1 MNSPRD
7 EYEKKIREAFLFFE
21 SPEKQHEPEKPKRWQ
36 DDVIVGLI
44 PPGSK
49 VLDFGCGSGELL
61 SRLIREKKIFG
72 QGIEHDPENVFR
84 CLERKIAVFQINF
97 EKGLQFYGDGTFDY
111 VILEDTIQTLKRP
124 MAALKEMLRIGTY
137 GIITCPNFAH
147 WKVRRFLA
155 VEGRMPKSRTLPY
168 EWYDT
173 PNIHLCTVND
183 IVDWIER
190 NGLDIAAGYSY
201 FDNAVSDFT
210 REDDLLAEEVLLVVR
225 RSEN

>member
-1 MNSPRD
+1 MNSVRD
-7 EYEKKIREAFLFFE
+7 EYEKKIREAFSFFE
-21 SPEKQHEPEKPKRWQ
+21 LPESERDQERPKRWQ
-36 DDVIVGLI
+36 DDIIAELI
-44 PPGSK
+44 PEGSK
-49 VLDFGCGSGELL
+49 VLDFGCGNGELL
-61 SRLIREKKIFG
+61 DRLIREKRVFG

-155 VEGRMPKSRTLPY
+155 AKGRMPKSRTLPY

-173 PNIHLCTVND
+173 PNIHLCTVKD
-183 IVDWIER
+183 IVEWINE
-190 NGLDIAAGYSY
+190 NGLCLAAGYS
-201 FDNAVSDFT
+201 FSDNAVSVFSD
-210 REDDLLAEEVLLVVR
+210 EDDLLAEEVLLVVR
-225 RSEN
+225 KSG

>member
-97 EKGLQFYGDGTFDY
+97 EKGL
-111 VILEDTIQTLKRP
+111 
-124 MAALKEMLRIGTY
+124 
-137 GIITCPNFAH
+137 
-147 WKVRRFLA
+147 
-155 VEGRMPKSRTLPY
+155 
-168 EWYDT
+168 
-173 PNIHLCTVND
+173 
-183 IVDWIER
+183 
-190 NGLDIAAGYSY
+190 
-201 FDNAVSDFT
+201 
-210 REDDLLAEEVLLVVR
+210 
-225 RSEN
+225 

>member
-1 MNSPRD
+1 MNSVRD
-7 EYEKKIREAFLFFE
+7 EYEKKIREAFSFFE
-21 SPEKQHEPEKPKRWQ
+21 LPESERDRERPKRWQ
-36 DDVIVGLI
+36 DDIIAELI
-44 PPGSK
+44 PEGSK
-49 VLDFGCGSGELL
+49 VLDFGCGNGELL
-61 SRLIREKKIFG
+61 DRLIREKRVFG

-155 VEGRMPKSRTLPY
+155 AKGRMPKSRTLPY

-173 PNIHLCTVND
+173 PNIHLCTVKD
-183 IVDWIER
+183 IVEWINE
-190 NGLDIAAGYSY
+190 NGLCLAAGYS
-201 FDNAVSDFT
+201 FSDNAVSVFSD
-210 REDDLLAEEVLLVVR
+210 EDDLLAEEVLLVVR
-225 RSEN
+225 KSG

>member
-1 MNSPRD
+1 MNSVRD
-7 EYEKKIREAFLFFE
+7 EYEKKIREAFSFFE
-21 SPEKQHEPEKPKRWQ
+21 LPESERDHERPKRWQ
-36 DDVIVGLI
+36 DDIIAELI
-44 PPGSK
+44 PEGSK
-49 VLDFGCGSGELL
+49 VLDFGCGNGELL
-61 SRLIREKKIFG
+61 DRLIREKRVFG

-155 VEGRMPKSRTLPY
+155 AKGRMPKSRTLPY

-173 PNIHLCTVND
+173 PNIHLCTVKD
-183 IVDWIER
+183 IVEWINE
-190 NGLDIAAGYSY
+190 NGLCLAAGYS
-201 FDNAVSDFT
+201 FSDNAVSVFSD
-210 REDDLLAEEVLLVVR
+210 EDDLLAEEVLLVVR
-225 RSEN
+225 KSG

>member
-1 MNSPRD
+1 MNPMRN
-7 EYEKKIREAFLFFE
+7 EYEKKIREAFSFFE
-21 SPEKQHEPEKPKRWQ
+21 SPESESISVRPKRWQ
-36 DDVIVGLI
+36 DDIIAGLI
-44 PPGSK
+44 PEGSK

-61 SRLIREKKIFG
+61 DRLIREKRVFG

-155 VEGRMPKSRTLPY
+155 AEGRMPKSRTLPY

-173 PNIHLCTVND
+173 PNIHLCTVKD
-183 IVDWIER
+183 IIEWINE
-190 NGLDIAAGYSY
+190 NGLRIATGYS
-201 FDNAVSDFT
+201 FSDNAVSVFSE
-210 REDDLLAEEVLLVVR
+210 EDDLLAEEVLLVVR
-225 RSEN
+225 KSV

>member
-1 MNSPRD
+1 MNPMRN
-7 EYEKKIREAFLFFE
+7 EYEKKIREAFSFFE
-21 SPEKQHEPEKPKRWQ
+21 SPESESISVRPKRWQ
-36 DDVIVGLI
+36 DDIIAGLI
-44 PPGSK
+44 PEGSK

-61 SRLIREKKIFG
+61 DRLIREKRVFG

-155 VEGRMPKSRTLPY
+155 AEGRMPKSRTLPY

-173 PNIHLCTVND
+173 PNIHLCTVKD
-183 IVDWIER
+183 IIEWINE
-190 NGLDIAAGYSY
+190 NGLRIAAGYS
-201 FDNAVSDFT
+201 FSDNAVSVFSE
-210 REDDLLAEEVLLVVR
+210 EDDLLAEEVLLVVR
-225 RSEN
+225 KSV